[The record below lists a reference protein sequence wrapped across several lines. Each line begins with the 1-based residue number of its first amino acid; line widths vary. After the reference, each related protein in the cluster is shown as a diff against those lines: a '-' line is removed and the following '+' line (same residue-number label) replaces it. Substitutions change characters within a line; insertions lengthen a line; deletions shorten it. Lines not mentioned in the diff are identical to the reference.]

1 MDVLDAS
8 VWIGI
13 LIGTADPRQ
22 TELTHVTVPPPF
34 DTEVLSAIRR
44 LNQSGTLSDDG
55 AETAVHHHLRMPFH
69 RTTATAEDLQR
80 AWSLRHRLS
89 FADAWYAAVAER
101 TAGRWV
107 TSDLRAART
116 AESLG
121 IRTLTVPQ
129 GGNGER
135 NPLSGRHAPGSA
147 P

>member
-8 VWIGI
+8 VWVGI
-13 LIGTADPRQ
+13 LIGTAVPQQ
-22 TELTHVTVPPPF
+22 TELADVPDLADVTVPPPF

-69 RTTATAEDLQR
+69 RTAATTEDLQR
-80 AWSLRHRLS
+80 AWSLRNRLS

-101 TAGRWV
+101 TAGRWI

-129 GGNGER
+129 SGNG
-135 NPLSGRHAPGSA
+135 
-147 P
+147 